1 VVDLWSRKRRILH
14 METLSNLSSALA
26 ETVESGNQTVV
37 RVEARR
43 RLPASGIVW
52 SPDGVI
58 VTAHHIVKRD
68 EGIRIG
74 LPDGKMVPAQLIGRD
89 RSTDLA
95 VLRAEAEGLIAPAWT
110 EGANL
115 SVGHLV
121 LALGRPGKRVM
132 ATLGIVSALNEHW
145 RTPVGGQIDRY
156 LQTDVVMYPGFSGG
170 LLLSAEGKGV
180 GLNTSA
186 LLRGVSISV
195 PFPTL
200 LRVVEALLAHGH
212 VRRGYLG
219 VGGQPVRLPG
229 ELAKE
234 LDQETGILL
243 VSVDP
248 DSPAGR
254 GGLVLGDT
262 IVSFNNQPIRQ
273 LDDLLELLSE
283 ETVGV
288 EVPLQ
293 ILRGGHVQKTLITVG
308 ERD

>member
-1 VVDLWSRKRRILH
+1 
-14 METLSNLSSALA
+14 MEALSNLSNALA
-26 ETVESGNQTVV
+26 ETVESGDQTVA

-74 LPDGKMVPAQLIGRD
+74 LPDGKVVPAKLIGRD

-95 VLRAEAEGLIAPAWT
+95 VLRAEADGLTAPVWA
-110 EGANL
+110 EDADL

-121 LALGRPGKRVM
+121 LALGRPGERVM
-132 ATLGIVSALNEHW
+132 ATLGIISALKDNW
-145 RTPVGGQIDRY
+145 RTPAGGQIDRY

-170 LLLSAEGKGV
+170 LLMSAEGKGL

-186 LLRGVSISV
+186 LLRGVSMSI
-195 PFPTL
+195 PYPTL
-200 LRVVEALLAHGH
+200 QRVVEALLAHGR

-219 VGGQPVRLPG
+219 IGGQPVRLPG
-229 ELAKE
+229 DLAKE

-248 DSPAGR
+248 DSPAWR

-262 IVSFNNQPIRQ
+262 IVSFNDQPIRQ

-288 EVPLQ
+288 EIPLQ
-293 ILRGGHVQKTLITVG
+293 ILRGGHIQELMITVG

>member
-1 VVDLWSRKRRILH
+1 
-14 METLSNLSSALA
+14 
-26 ETVESGNQTVV
+26 
-37 RVEARR
+37 
-43 RLPASGIVW
+43 
-52 SPDGVI
+52 
-58 VTAHHIVKRD
+58 
-68 EGIRIG
+68 
-74 LPDGKMVPAQLIGRD
+74 
-89 RSTDLA
+89 
-95 VLRAEAEGLIAPAWT
+95 
-110 EGANL
+110 
-115 SVGHLV
+115 
-121 LALGRPGKRVM
+121 M
-132 ATLGIVSALNEHW
+132 ATLGIISALNENW
-145 RTPVGGQIDRY
+145 RTPAGGQIDRY

-170 LLLSAEGKGV
+170 LLLSAEGEGL

-186 LLRGVSISV
+186 LLRGVSMSV

-200 LRVVEALLAHGH
+200 QRVIEALLTHGR

-234 LDQETGILL
+234 LDQETGVLL
-243 VSVDP
+243 ISVDP

-283 ETVGV
+283 EIVGV

-293 ILRGGHVQKTLITVG
+293 ILRGGHIQELMITVG

>member
-1 VVDLWSRKRRILH
+1 
-14 METLSNLSSALA
+14 METLSNLSNALA
-26 ETVESGNQTVV
+26 KTVESGDQSVV

-52 SPDGVI
+52 SSDGVI

-68 EGIRIG
+68 EDIRIG
-74 LPDGKMVPAQLIGRD
+74 LTDGKVVPAKLVGRD

-95 VLRAEAEGLIAPAWT
+95 VLRAEADGLIPPVWAD
-110 EGANL
+110 GGNL
-115 SVGHLV
+115 RVGHLV
-121 LALGRPGKRVM
+121 LALGRPGTRVM
-132 ATLGIVSALNEHW
+132 ATLGIISALNENW

-170 LLLSAEGKGV
+170 LLMSAEGEGL
-180 GLNTSA
+180 GLNSSA
-186 LLRGVSISV
+186 LLRGVSMSI

-200 LRVVEALLAHGH
+200 QRVVEALLVHGR

-219 VGGQPVRLPG
+219 IGGQPVRLPG
-229 ELAKE
+229 DLAKE

-262 IVSFNNQPIRQ
+262 IVSFNNQPIRH
-273 LDDLLELLSE
+273 LDDLLELLGE
-283 ETVGV
+283 ETVDV

-293 ILRGGHVQKTLITVG
+293 ILRGGRIQELMITVG
-308 ERD
+308 ERS